1 MVTYESLFLLFNMII
16 SLTALIL
23 SIINVDP
30 VDYK

>member
-23 SIINVDP
+23 SIIN
-30 VDYK
+30 KKK